1 MIEFSL
7 WFFVLVANFLILFFV
22 LNAILFKPLAKVLE
36 DREGAIDGALNE
48 AKAMTVSKEESI
60 ARFNSELLSTKNRA
74 KETFDLLKG
83 EGLARQKEVL
93 SKTEA
98 EAVDMIEKARKELYT
113 ETEKAKTELK
123 AGIERLSEE
132 IVGKLVKT

>member
-48 AKAMTVSKEESI
+48 AKAMTISKEESI

-74 KETFDLLKG
+74 KEIFDLLKE